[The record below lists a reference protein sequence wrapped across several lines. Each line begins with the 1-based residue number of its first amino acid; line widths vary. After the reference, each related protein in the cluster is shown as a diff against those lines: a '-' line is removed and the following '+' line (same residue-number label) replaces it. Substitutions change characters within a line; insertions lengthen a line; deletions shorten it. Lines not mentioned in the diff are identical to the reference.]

1 MLCTHYTILYVKYM
15 ISLSCQSPGILAIMQ
30 YFLVTSLLSLLW
42 PLVDSRTEF
51 PYVSFRG
58 ESLPKHGY
66 VDLSLVGDPE
76 ISTSSGDA
84 VQCHTDIPCCSAGEG
99 GILTR
104 NWHFPDGE
112 RVPFAS
118 DVTADIHSQRTAE
131 RVDLRRRKNSLSP
144 SGIYRCN
151 IRVNGD
157 DNIPERERVYV
168 GIYGS
173 GGNAIM
179 GIEWC
184 KWSCAQYFMLIS
196 IVNKFTVNEQ
206 LQRNGLKRVKLSL
219 RKCSHTL

>member
-15 ISLSCQSPGILAIMQ
+15 IFLSCHIPEILAIMQ

-42 PLVDSRTEF
+42 SLVDSQTEF

-58 ESLPKHGY
+58 ESLPNHGY
-66 VDLSLVGDPE
+66 VDLSLVGDPG

-84 VQCHTDIPCCSAGEG
+84 VQCHTDIQACCSAGEG
-99 GILTR
+99 GIRTGD
-104 NWHFPDGE
+104 WYFPDRE

-118 DVTADIHSQRTAE
+118 DMTTDIHSQRTAQ
-131 RVDLRRRKNSLSP
+131 RVDLRRRGNALSP

-151 IRVNGD
+151 IQVNGD

-173 GGNAIM
+173 GGMAM
-179 GIEWC
+179 GGVSGPVHSI
-184 KWSCAQYFMLIS
+184 SC
-196 IVNKFTVNEQ
+196 
-206 LQRNGLKRVKLSL
+206 LSVL
-219 RKCSHTL
+219 LPSLS